1 MPDLSPHRRR
11 LLAGGAA
18 ALVLVG
24 VVGGG
29 ILSRSHAEREEAA
42 IATANALPTVSVIHP
57 QSAAAGTFTL
67 PGTVAAYNEA
77 AINARTSGYVAKWYA
92 DIGDHVRAG
101 PVLAVLDAP
110 EVSEQLAQARADLQS
125 AIANRQLAETTA
137 DRDRKSTRLNSS
149 H

>member
-1 MPDLSPHRRR
+1 MRISDWSSTCALPI

-18 ALVLVG
+18 ALVLDG

-77 AINARTSGYVAKWYA
+77 AINARTSGYVAKWYS
-92 DIGDHVRAG
+92 DIG
-101 PVLAVLDAP
+101 
-110 EVSEQLAQARADLQS
+110 E
-125 AIANRQLAETTA
+125 
-137 DRDRKSTRLNSS
+137 DRKSTRLNSS

>member
-1 MPDLSPHRRR
+1 MRISDWSSDVCSSDL
-11 LLAGGAA
+11 
-18 ALVLVG
+18 
-24 VVGGG
+24 
-29 ILSRSHAEREEAA
+29 AA

-67 PGTVAAYNEA
+67 PCTVAAYNEA

-101 PVLAVLDAP
+101 QVLAVLDAP

-125 AIANRQLAETTA
+125 AIANRQLAETTD
-137 DRDRKSTRLNSS
+137 DRLGSASCRERVGQYG
-149 H
+149 

>member
-1 MPDLSPHRRR
+1 MRISDWSSDVCSSDL
-11 LLAGGAA
+11 
-18 ALVLVG
+18 
-24 VVGGG
+24 
-29 ILSRSHAEREEAA
+29 AA

-101 PVLAVLDAP
+101 PVLAV
-110 EVSEQLAQARADLQS
+110 QIGRASGWERVCQVVE
-125 AIANRQLAETTA
+125 I
-137 DRDRKSTRLNSS
+137 
-149 H
+149 

>member
-77 AINARTSGYVAKWYA
+77 AINARTRGRSEERRVGKEWVSTCRSRWWQ
-92 DIGDHVRAG
+92 DHYKK
-101 PVLAVLDAP
+101 
-110 EVSEQLAQARADLQS
+110 
-125 AIANRQLAETTA
+125 N
-137 DRDRKSTRLNSS
+137 N
-149 H
+149 

>member
-67 PGTVAAYNEA
+67 PGTVPAYNEA
-77 AINARTSGYVAKWYA
+77 AINADRTSVVWGQSESVRV
-92 DIGDHVRAG
+92 DIGGRRI
-101 PVLAVLDAP
+101 LT
-110 EVSEQLAQARADLQS
+110 QKQK
-125 AIANRQLAETTA
+125 TT
-137 DRDRKSTRLNSS
+137 
-149 H
+149 

>member
-1 MPDLSPHRRR
+1 MLFFSSRRR
-11 LLAGGAA
+11 HTRC
-18 ALVLVG
+18 ALVTG
-24 VVGGG
+24 VQTCALP
-29 ILSRSHAEREEAA
+29 IS

-101 PVLAVLDAP
+101 QVLAVLDAP
-110 EVSEQLAQARADLQS
+110 EVSE
-125 AIANRQLAETTA
+125 
-137 DRDRKSTRLNSS
+137 DRKSVV
-149 H
+149 